1 MYCLYDKR
9 KAKQYDEE
17 DINLLNEK
25 STIMP
30 FNLAMLS
37 GVLISF
43 RRDKVGP
50 LVVQK
55 IKLAG

>member
-9 KAKQYDEE
+9 KAKQYDGE

-50 LVVQK
+50 LVDGK
-55 IKLAG
+55 